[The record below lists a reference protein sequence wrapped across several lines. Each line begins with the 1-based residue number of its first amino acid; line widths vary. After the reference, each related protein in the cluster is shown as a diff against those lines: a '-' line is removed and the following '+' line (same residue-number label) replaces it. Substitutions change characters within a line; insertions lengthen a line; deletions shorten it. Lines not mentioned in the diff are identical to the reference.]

1 MAQRGVFWQAFAVGA
16 GYDEPSPGSRIDR
29 GGIEGGSA
37 AEIPGYQMLNV
48 IRFLAQMGSE
58 AQWDEG
64 DQDKWEAALAE
75 AGVEDACRAAI
86 LNKDAGQLQ
95 ILLQQKPLFG
105 VISPGEEEEE
115 EEEEDEPGEKDVR
128 HTLASSLTVER

>member
-1 MAQRGVFWQAFAVGA
+1 
-16 GYDEPSPGSRIDR
+16 
-29 GGIEGGSA
+29 
-37 AEIPGYQMLNV
+37 MLNV

-86 LNKDAGQLQ
+86 LNKDASQLQ
-95 ILLQQKPLFG
+95 ILLRQKPLFG

-128 HTLASSLTVER
+128 HTLASPLTVER